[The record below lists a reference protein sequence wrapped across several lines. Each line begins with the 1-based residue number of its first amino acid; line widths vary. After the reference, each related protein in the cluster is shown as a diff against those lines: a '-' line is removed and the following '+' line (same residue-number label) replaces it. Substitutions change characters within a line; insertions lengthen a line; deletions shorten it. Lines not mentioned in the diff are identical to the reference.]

1 MVFLIAEIGVNWDGD
16 FDLLAEM
23 MKNAKNVGFNAVK
36 FQAFLPDMVKDHPES
51 ARLVKSSISKENIN
65 QIDKLA
71 KSVGIEWFATPMYKE
86 GVHLL
91 DPFVKRFK
99 IREFDGREIVKGN
112 STEIFEEIQNTGKE
126 IIISS
131 QKSPKNTKFY
141 NDSKIKWLYCV
152 PKYPCPLEEINFEN
166 LNDFNGFSNHT
177 SHFLAPLMA
186 VILGSEIIEMHV
198 TSDKTKKF
206 VDNNVSFDY
215 NEAKNLISLIHLSEK
230 ANKKID

>member
-1 MVFLIAEIGVNWDGD
+1 MFLIAEIGVNWDGD
-16 FDLLAEM
+16 FNLLNEM
-23 MKNAKNVGFNAVK
+23 MENAKNVGFNAVK

-51 ARLVKSSISKENIN
+51 ARLVKSSISKENIS

-86 GVHLL
+86 AVYLL
-91 DPFVKRFK
+91 EPFVNKFK
-99 IREFDGREIVKGN
+99 IREFDGREIVNGN
-112 STEIFEEIQNTGKE
+112 STEIFEEIKKTGKE

-141 NDSKIKWLYCV
+141 NDPKIKWLYCI
-152 PKYPCPLEEINFEN
+152 PEYPCTLEKINFEN
-166 LNDFNGFSNHT
+166 LDDFNGFSNHT

-186 VILGSEIIEMHV
+186 VILGSKIIEIHI
-198 TSDKTKKF
+198 TSDKTKNF

-215 NEAKNLISLIHLSEK
+215 SEAKNLISLIHLSEK
-230 ANKKID
+230 VYKKN

>member
-16 FDLLAEM
+16 FDLLNEM
-23 MKNAKNVGFNAVK
+23 MKNAKKVGFNAVK
-36 FQAFLPDMVKDHPES
+36 FQAFLPEMVKAHPES
-51 ARLVKSSISKENIN
+51 SRLVKSSITKENIK

-86 GVHLL
+86 AVHLL
-91 DPFVKRFK
+91 EPFVNRFK
-99 IREFDGREIVKGN
+99 IREFDGREIVNGN
-112 STEIFEEIQNTGKE
+112 TTEIFEEIKKTEKE

-131 QKSPKNTKFY
+131 QISPKNTKFY
-141 NDSKIKWLYCV
+141 NDPKIKWLYCV
-152 PKYPCPLEEINFEN
+152 PKYPCPIEKINFEN

-177 SHFLAPLMA
+177 THFLAPLMA
-186 VILGSEIIEMHV
+186 VILGSKIIEIHI

-206 VDNNVSFDY
+206 VDNNVSFNY

-230 ANKKID
+230 VNKKND